1 VRPVVTR
8 SLFVLAVGLLAG
20 CSDDNS
26 TPTSLDVTVSVEGEA
41 LVTVPPNA
49 CHVRGTIVNA
59 TADLTAN
66 VTMRWQAFD
75 AADATLGFT
84 KLVVRGV
91 PPATQAIFEST
102 GFASNDRG
110 LIGCDAIARFERI
123 ETIIERS

>member
-1 VRPVVTR
+1 MR

-20 CSDDNS
+20 CSDSNN

-91 PPATQAIFEST
+91 SPASQVSFEST

-110 LIGCDAIARFERI
+110 LIGCDVITRFERI